1 MKPFG
6 AFGFKFYTP
15 VVGANNLTKWRNR
28 KILNDFHLGQSGP
41 PGERGAAGERGPSGA
56 RGMPG
61 IPGGPGGPGRTGP
74 PGPAG
79 KTGEPGKNGRPVRF
93 FISRK
98 ICSYVF

>member
-6 AFGFKFYTP
+6 LKFCTP
-15 VVGANNLTKWRNR
+15 VGSNLRNH

-98 ICSYVF
+98 ICSYIFCIIA